1 MTTATRELIDP
12 RKTFGAA
19 VAARA
24 ERDERVVVLSAD
36 SGISSGFGDFR
47 KNHSERYLEFG
58 IQEHGV
64 TGVASGLA
72 TTGRIPVFAA
82 IAAFVTNRN
91 YEAFRNDVAYM
102 AQNVKIVGRNGG
114 MTYSDLG
121 PTHYSL
127 EDYAVTRMLPGVV
140 VLSPQDPG
148 EIIGAVD
155 AMLDHVGPVYMRIGG
170 PLIPELFER
179 RPFVIGQ
186 GRLIRQGRRATVV
199 TTGTITQEVI
209 PAVDEL
215 IGAGLDVD
223 LIGMPTVEPIDAE
236 LILQSA
242 RATGLVI
249 TVEEHYV
256 RGGLST
262 AVSEVIAAEGIPHH
276 AIGLPHQHIVTG
288 TYPELLRHYGLDR
301 LALGDRLR
309 LFLDSR
315 R

>member
-1 MTTATRELIDP
+1 MTSATATLVDP

-24 ERDERVVVLSAD
+24 ELDERIVVLSAD

-47 KNHSERYLEFG
+47 ASHPERYLEFG

-64 TGVASGLA
+64 TGFASGLA

-102 AQNVKIVGRNGG
+102 QQNVKIVGRNGG

-127 EDYAVTRMLPGVV
+127 EDYALTRMLPGVV

-148 EIIGAVD
+148 EIVGAVH

-170 PLIPELFER
+170 PLIPELFEPA
-179 RPFVIGQ
+179 PFVIGQ
-186 GRLIRQGRRATVV
+186 GRVIREGGRATVV
-199 TTGTITQEVI
+199 STGTITPEVI
-209 PAVDEL
+209 AAVDALRES
-215 IGAGLDVD
+215 GVAVD
-223 LIGMPTVEPIDAE
+223 LIGMPTVEPVDTE
-236 LILQSA
+236 LIRGSA
-242 RATGLVI
+242 SATGLVI

-256 RGGLST
+256 RGGLSA
-262 AVSEVIAAEGIPHH
+262 AVAEVVGQEGIRHV
-276 AIGLPHQHIVTG
+276 AIGLPHQHVVTG

-301 LALGDRLR
+301 ASLAERLMQIVAA
-309 LFLDSR
+309 R